1 MWQVWKDVRIHPEY
15 GTVETRIADSMPSL
29 IDTIAV
35 ATLFKLCALRLEKEW
50 ENGKLD
56 RPTPTWLIESN
67 RWAAI
72 KEGLGADFITD
83 LSGETKPISLVIRET
98 VDSISPIAERL
109 GSLENLSYVDSVI
122 EKSQVVE
129 TMREIAAENLFLRL
143 FSF

>member
-1 MWQVWKDVRIHPEY
+1 MCIKIGED
-15 GTVETRIADSMPSL
+15 
-29 IDTIAV
+29 
-35 ATLFKLCALRLEKEW
+35 W

-83 LSGETKPISLVIRET
+83 LSGKTKPISFVITET
-98 VDSISPIAERL
+98 VDSVSPIAERL
-109 GSLENLSYVDSVI
+109 GALGNLSYVDSVI

-129 TMREIAAENLFLRL
+129 TMREIAARESLLEVVQFLENKLISSLE
-143 FSF
+143 

>member
-1 MWQVWKDVRIHPEY
+1 
-15 GTVETRIADSMPSL
+15 MPSL

-35 ATLFKLCALRLEKEW
+35 ATFVQALCIKIGEDW

-83 LSGETKPISLVIRET
+83 LSGKTKPISLVIRET
-98 VDSISPIAERL
+98 LDSVSPIAERL
-109 GSLENLSYVDSVI
+109 GSLGNLSYVDSVI

-129 TMREIAAENLFLRL
+129 TMREIAARESLLEVVQFLENKLISSLD
-143 FSF
+143 